1 MKADI
6 IEDKGAIL
14 QSDNET
20 YAIAPHIPGGFVDVS
35 TFKRLVDV
43 AERYGASALKLTSGQ
58 RIAVIGI
65 SEEDLDPIWKDL
77 EMSIGYA
84 IGLCV
89 RMVKFCPGT
98 TYCRHGKQ
106 DAMGL
111 GMKLDRLYHGYQLP
125 AKFKIGVAGCEYGC
139 AAPLVKEIGLR
150 GKPEGWTLTVG
161 GTCGAKPRFGDLIAE
176 GLTDEEAEAAVGRVI
191 QFFESGEWGKKVRL
205 GRVID
210 KMGLDAF
217 KKAVSS

>member
-6 IEDKGAIL
+6 IENQGAIL
-14 QSDNET
+14 QRGTDL
-20 YAIAPHIPGGFVDVS
+20 YAIAPHIPGGFLDVT

-43 AERYGASALKLTSGQ
+43 AEKYGAVALKLTAGQ

-65 SEEDLDPIWKDL
+65 REEELGAVWQEL

-106 DAMGL
+106 DAMGVGL
-111 GMKLDRLYHGYQLP
+111 RVDKRYHGYRLP

-150 GKPEGWTLTVG
+150 GTPEGWLLTAG
-161 GTCGAKPRFGDLIAE
+161 GTCGAKPRLGDLIAE
-176 GLTDEEAEAAVGRVI
+176 GLNDADAEDAVDKLIR
-191 QFFESGEWGKKVRL
+191 FFESCDWAHKMRL

-210 KMGLDAF
+210 KIGLDAF
-217 KKAVSS
+217 RKAVNL